1 MIFSRTSHNNLS
13 VSDCI
18 NTSACTSRTPVIERL
33 INILMKLA
41 QLSPNRRKCN
51 FKLRK
56 SFEKLIHVAVELFGG
71 TVWKFAEST
80 QQVGGGEIVMM
91 KSLNVVTLCLYKYL
105 HVTLMLKAWMY
116 AK

>member
-1 MIFSRTSHNNLS
+1 
-13 VSDCI
+13 
-18 NTSACTSRTPVIERL
+18 
-33 INILMKLA
+33 MKLA

-80 QQVGGGEIVMM
+80 QQVGGGEIVIM
-91 KSLNVVTLCLYKYL
+91 KSLNVVTLCLYKYP
-105 HVTLMLKAWMY
+105 HVTLMFLAW
-116 AK
+116 